1 MKDNR
6 FASFWHDEAGN
17 PCISERLRA
26 KLAKAYRQGLNHREA
41 AMHCGIKHSDLM
53 EYIAYDESFRMRAEG
68 LMEHLA
74 IQAKKNVAKAIEN
87 GKMKPTQWYL
97 ERRRPE
103 EFSTKADVAV
113 KTSESETVREKEFE
127 KLLENL

>member
-1 MKDNR
+1 MKENR
-6 FASFWHDEAGN
+6 FDSFWHDEMGN

-26 KLAKAYRQGLNHREA
+26 KLAKAYRRGLNHREA
-41 AMHCGIKHSDLM
+41 AVHCGIKHSDLM
-53 EYIAYDESFRMRAEG
+53 EYLSHDESFRMRAEG
-68 LMEHLA
+68 LQEHLA
-74 IQAKKNVAKAIEN
+74 IQAKMNVAKSIEE

-103 EFSTKADVAV
+103 EFSSKADVAV

-127 KLLENL
+127 KLLEKL